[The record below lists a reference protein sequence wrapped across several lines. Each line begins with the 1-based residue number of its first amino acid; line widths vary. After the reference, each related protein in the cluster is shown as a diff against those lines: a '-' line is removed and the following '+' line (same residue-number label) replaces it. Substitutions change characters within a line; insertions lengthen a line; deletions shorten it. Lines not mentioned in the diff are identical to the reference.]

1 MEYII
6 VILAVLAAV
15 GIGVSAWLVL
25 KSKAQDSRMESANE
39 SAAGVVAHAQ
49 EESRTIL
56 LTAQEEALKLRNTAE
71 TEVKEQ
77 RRELTRLESRH
88 QQREEQLERKIE
100 TQEQRQTELTAKE
113 AKVEEERK
121 EIGEL
126 RAEQG
131 KALERI
137 AGLSVDEAR
146 ELVVR
151 RGEEEAQ
158 HDLARRYYE
167 LERDTKDRADENARR
182 IIAVAIN
189 RLASDV
195 VSESTTSVVS
205 LPNDEMKGR
214 LIGREGRNIRTLE
227 GLTGVDV
234 IIDDTPEAVT
244 VSCFDPVRREVARLA
259 LEKLVSDGRIQ
270 PARIEDMVNRA
281 QNEIDQ
287 TIMKAGE
294 QATFEVGVS
303 GLDTELVRLLG
314 QLKYRYSYGEN
325 VLQHS
330 VEVGLL
336 AGMLAAESGAN
347 VQVAKAGGLLHD
359 IGKAMTHE
367 VSGPHA
373 EIGAEVAKRHGINH
387 SSYRGILEHH
397 WDEHETVES
406 FLVAA
411 ADAISAARPG
421 ARKESLELY
430 VKRLRELEEVAASF
444 EGVERT
450 FAIQA
455 GREVR
460 VMVKPEDMDDI
471 KAASLARNIA
481 RKVEEDL
488 VFPGQIKVTVIRET
502 RSVEYA
508 DKPASE
514 TAGAARRISTK
525 VPKRPIRPAAPDQQ
539 PGSNEGTQERE
550 RSGCWVPF
558 SNIQYRPAPR
568 GRGQGEGQPLAYIDD
583 RRRYRETGPGSGPPP
598 RP

>member
-1 MEYII
+1 MSLAVI
-6 VILAVLAAV
+6 VVLAVLAALGF
-15 GIGVSAWLVL
+15 GIAAWLGIRQR
-25 KSKAQDSRMESANE
+25 SQSSRLAI
-39 SAAGVVAHAQ
+39 AGQTAEGLTVQAR
-49 EESRTIL
+49 EESNRIL
-56 LTAQEEALKLRNTAE
+56 QNAQEEALRLRNTAE
-71 TEVKEQ
+71 SEIKEQ
-77 RRELTRLESRH
+77 RRELNRLEDRH
-88 QQREEQLERKIE
+88 LQREEQLERKIE
-100 TQEQRQTELTAKE
+100 AQEQRQTQLAEKE
-113 AKVEEERK
+113 SDLEYARKEVEEQK
-121 EIGEL
+121 
-126 RAEQG
+126 AEQT
-131 KALERI
+131 KTLERI
-137 AGLSVDEAR
+137 AGLTIDEAR
-146 ELVVR
+146 EAVVK
-151 RGEEEAQ
+151 RGEEDAQ
-158 HDLARRYYE
+158 HDLARRFYE
-167 LERDTKDRADENARR
+167 LERDYKERSDENARK

-189 RLASDV
+189 RLASEV

-227 GLTGVDV
+227 SLTGVDV

-281 QNEIDQ
+281 HTEIEQ
-287 TIMKAGE
+287 TILKAGE
-294 QATFEVGVS
+294 QATFDVGVS
-303 GLDTELVRLLG
+303 GLDRELVRLLG

-336 AGMLAAESGAN
+336 AGMLAAEAGAN
-347 VQVAKAGGLLHD
+347 VQVAKVGGLLHD
-359 IGKAMTHE
+359 VGKALTHE

-373 EIGAEVAKRHGINH
+373 EIGAEIAKRHGINH

-430 VKRLRELEEVAASF
+430 VKRLKELEEVAASF
-444 EGVERT
+444 GGVERT

-460 VMVKPEDMDDI
+460 VMVKPEDMDDV
-471 KAASLARNIA
+471 KAASLARDIA

-508 DKPASE
+508 
-514 TAGAARRISTK
+514 R
-525 VPKRPIRPAAPDQQ
+525 
-539 PGSNEGTQERE
+539 
-550 RSGCWVPF
+550 
-558 SNIQYRPAPR
+558 
-568 GRGQGEGQPLAYIDD
+568 
-583 RRRYRETGPGSGPPP
+583 
-598 RP
+598 

>member
-6 VILAVLAAV
+6 VILAVLAAA
-15 GIGVSAWLVL
+15 GIGVSAWSVL
-25 KSKAQDSRMESANE
+25 KSKSNDSRLQNANE
-39 SAAGVVAHAQ
+39 SAAGVMTQA
-49 EESRTIL
+49 EEDSRKVL
-56 LTAQEEALKLRNTAE
+56 LTAQEEVLKLRSTAE
-71 TEVKEQ
+71 TEIKEQ
-77 RRELTRLESRH
+77 RQELTRMERRH
-88 QQREEQLERKIE
+88 SQREEQLERKIE
-100 TQEQRQTELTAKE
+100 TQEQRQLDLNGREDEVAE
-113 AKVEEERK
+113 ALRDVEGQK
-121 EIGEL
+121 
-126 RAEQG
+126 AEQH

-146 ELVVR
+146 ELVVK
-151 RGEEEAQ
+151 RGEDEAQ

-167 LERDTKDRADENARR
+167 LEREQKERADENARR
-182 IIAVAIN
+182 IITIAIN

-195 VSESTTSVVS
+195 VAETTTSIVS

-227 GLTGVDV
+227 ALTGVDV

-244 VSCFDPVRREVARLA
+244 VSCFDPVRREIARLA

-281 QNEIDQ
+281 QVEIDN

-294 QATFEVGVS
+294 QATFDVGVS
-303 GLDTELVRLLG
+303 GLDSELVRLLG

-330 VEVGLL
+330 VEVALL

-347 VQVAKAGGLLHD
+347 VQVAKVGGLLHD
-359 IGKAMTHE
+359 IGKALTHE
-367 VSGPHA
+367 IAGPHA
-373 EIGAEVAKRHGINH
+373 EIGAEIAKRHGIGH

-397 WDEHETVES
+397 WDEHETIES
-406 FLVAA
+406 FLVAS

-421 ARKESLELY
+421 ARKESMELY
-430 VKRLRELEEVAASF
+430 VKRLRELEEVATSF
-444 EGVERT
+444 TGVERA

-460 VMVKPEDMDDI
+460 VMVKPDDI
-471 KAASLARNIA
+471 DDITSATLARNIA

-502 RSVEYA
+502 RNIEYA
-508 DKPASE
+508 
-514 TAGAARRISTK
+514 R
-525 VPKRPIRPAAPDQQ
+525 
-539 PGSNEGTQERE
+539 
-550 RSGCWVPF
+550 
-558 SNIQYRPAPR
+558 
-568 GRGQGEGQPLAYIDD
+568 
-583 RRRYRETGPGSGPPP
+583 
-598 RP
+598 

>member
-1 MEYII
+1 MTTVII
-6 VILAVLAAV
+6 AVLAVLAALGLGISV
-15 GIGVSAWLVL
+15 GLWLRQRRRSSRL
-25 KSKAQDSRMESANE
+25 ALAGETAESLTAQAE
-39 SAAGVVAHAQ
+39 
-49 EESRTIL
+49 EESKKIL
-56 LTAQEEALKLRNTAE
+56 RNAQEEALKLRNTAE
-71 TEVKEQ
+71 SEIKEQ
-77 RRELTRLESRH
+77 RREISRLEDRH
-88 QQREEQLERKIE
+88 LQREEQLERKVE
-100 TQEQRQTELTAKE
+100 AQDQRQAQLSEKE
-113 AKVEEERK
+113 AQLEKSRLEVEAQ
-121 EIGEL
+121 
-126 RAEQG
+126 RAEQS

-137 AGLSVDEAR
+137 AGLSIDEAR
-146 ELVVR
+146 DAVVK
-151 RGEEEAQ
+151 RGEEDAK
-158 HDLARRYYE
+158 HDLARRYYD
-167 LERDTKDRADENARR
+167 LEREYKDRADETARK
-182 IIAVAIN
+182 IIATAIN

-227 GLTGVDV
+227 SLTGVEV

-244 VSCFDPVRREVARLA
+244 VSCFDPVRREVARLS

-270 PARIEDMVNRA
+270 PARIEEMVNRA
-281 QNEIDQ
+281 QREIDQ
-287 TIMKAGE
+287 IIMKAGE
-294 QATFEVGVS
+294 QATFDVGVS
-303 GLDTELVRLLG
+303 GLDRELVRLLG

-330 VEVGLL
+330 IEVGLL
-336 AGMLAAESGAN
+336 AGMLAAEAGAN
-347 VQVAKAGGLLHD
+347 VQVAKVGGLLHD
-359 IGKAMTHE
+359 VGKALTHE

-373 EIGAEVAKRHGINH
+373 EIGAEIAKRHGINH

-430 VKRLRELEEVAASF
+430 VKRLKELEAVASGF

-471 KAASLARNIA
+471 EAASLARDIA

-508 DKPASE
+508 
-514 TAGAARRISTK
+514 R
-525 VPKRPIRPAAPDQQ
+525 
-539 PGSNEGTQERE
+539 
-550 RSGCWVPF
+550 
-558 SNIQYRPAPR
+558 
-568 GRGQGEGQPLAYIDD
+568 
-583 RRRYRETGPGSGPPP
+583 
-598 RP
+598 